1 MLRCPR
7 CRTNER
13 KLVRF
18 GVYLCPA
25 CGETD
30 PDGVVLAARAAT
42 DGAPAA
48 PTFAAPPP
56 PVWVPPGA
64 PVVAPEALGSGPPRI
79 LVGTVSVL
87 VLMEFAGIVLS
98 REPCSFVQHGAEIAF
113 LLAVL
118 SGKVWAR
125 TMGLFSAML
134 GIIFAI
140 LALALASRVPDAR
153 LGAFLRGYGA
163 VALVLQSFW
172 IYVLMRKDV
181 TSYFVKSSRRV

>member
-1 MLRCPR
+1 MQRCPR
-7 CRTNER
+7 CRTSER

-30 PDGVVLAARAAT
+30 PDGVVLAAPAT
-42 DGAPAA
+42 VHGASAG

-56 PVWVPPGA
+56 AAWVPPGA
-64 PVVAPEALGSGPPRI
+64 PAAPLEPVGSGPPSI

-87 VLMEFAGIVLS
+87 VLFEFAGIVLS
-98 REPCSFVQHGAEIAF
+98 RTPLSFVQHGAQVAF

-134 GIIFAI
+134 GIIFGI
-140 LALALASRVPDAR
+140 LALALAARVPDPR
-153 LGAFLRGYGA
+153 LGMFLRAYGV
-163 VALVLQSFW
+163 VALIAEPFW

-181 TSYFVKSSRRV
+181 TSYFVRSARR